1 MKRAYRICIPLL
13 FPIFFLASC
22 AVESK
27 ITIPGDLT
35 RPEKAAKPPA
45 DTPQVVVLD
54 FEYAAQEPGVVGRDF
69 DHARPVEWGGKPGRA
84 IADLVAGI
92 LAEGGVG
99 VVRTAVDG
107 PALGT
112 ALVRVSGQVRR
123 FEVNVRRK
131 GSLKVVNEA
140 VVSLTV
146 TASGGS
152 LSAPVSFL
160 ATSSHSTEDL
170 YATQDGLRELLSASA
185 NTAAE
190 EGARRILGAG
200 VVAPPPSGGK

>member
-1 MKRAYRICIPLL
+1 VKRAYRICIPLL

-123 FEVNVRRK
+123 FEVNVRRRGTVK
-131 GSLKVVNEA
+131 IVNEGA
-140 VVSLTV
+140 VALSVTV
-146 TASGGS
+146 AGGS
-152 LSAPVSFL
+152 LSSPLSFGT
-160 ATSSHSTEDL
+160 TSSNSAEDVFVTPEGARQVL
-170 YATQDGLRELLSASA
+170 FSSA
-185 NTAAE
+185 NAAAE
-190 EGARRILGAG
+190 EIARRVLDAG
-200 VVAPPPSGGK
+200 VFAPPPSGK